1 MIDLTYYLLATLA
14 VLVSILL
21 WLTNLLTL
29 PGNWGIPIVAL
40 GLAWGFPIDAA
51 TDGPGIGWD
60 SVGVL
65 FGLALLGEVLE
76 FVAGAAGAAKQ
87 GASRRAIALSLVGS
101 FVVSLLG
108 AVLLGGLIPIVGA
121 LLGAVLGGGA
131 GAWCGAYLGEMWK
144 GRSAPERMAAGRGAV
159 IGRVLGTVSKLLVGA
174 VMIGVISAAAF
185 I

>member
-1 MIDLTYYLLATLA
+1 MIDATYYALATLA

-21 WLTNLLTL
+21 WLANLLSL

-40 GLAWGFPIDAA
+40 GLAWAFPIDPS
-51 TDGPGIGWD
+51 TGGPGIGWG

-65 FGLALLGEVLE
+65 FGLAVLGEVLE
-76 FVAGAAGAAKQ
+76 FTAGAAGAAKQ
-87 GASRRAIALSLVGS
+87 GASRRAIVLSLIGS
-101 FVVSLLG
+101 FVLSLLG
-108 AVLLGGLIPIVGA
+108 AILLGGLIPIVGA
-121 LLGAVLGGGA
+121 LVGAVLGGGG

-144 GRSAPERMAAGRGAV
+144 GRSAPERLAAGRGAV